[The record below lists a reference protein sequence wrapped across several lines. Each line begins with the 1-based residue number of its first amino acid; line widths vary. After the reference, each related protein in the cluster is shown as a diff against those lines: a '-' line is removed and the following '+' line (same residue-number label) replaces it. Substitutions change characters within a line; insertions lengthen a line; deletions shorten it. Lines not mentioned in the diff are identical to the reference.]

1 MEMDNDAEAPQATPL
16 TSFIELRDEDLPEK
30 GDEPL
35 TTDLLEKDPPEK
47 GEEPEPTEGNINPGL
62 GWKEKLALGAG
73 FATVGVLTGPAVAAG
88 IFYYGLGL
96 SSAGPVAGGLFAS
109 YMGSGV
115 VAGSSMAILQSV
127 AMTPVL
133 ATGGASVGA
142 VAGVG
147 TGYLGADYIKAGVV
161 TGVETVKWWIWRKD

>member
-1 MEMDNDAEAPQATPL
+1 MINLEAPQAT
-16 TSFIELRDEDLPEK
+16 LPK
-30 GDEPL
+30 EPQ
-35 TTDLLEKDPPEK
+35 
-47 GEEPEPTEGNINPGL
+47 EGNINPGI

-147 TGYLGADYIKAGVV
+147 TGYLGADYIKTGVE
-161 TGVETVKWWIWRKD
+161 TGVETVKGWIWRKD